1 MSTPHSSEFGMPRT
15 TVRELELPV
24 TPEASDQEM
33 LKAVVDYYAATLKT
47 TPAALAFLQT
57 QGVTSAEALA
67 TFRLGF
73 SDRSLGLCIPCKN
86 RKAGGSIRER
96 LTALGIL
103 KANGHEAFR
112 GALTVPLFDEQGRLV
127 QVYGRMVGD
136 KLRPSVPRN
145 LWLHADR
152 RGVFNLAAFGACDT
166 VIVAGGLLDAL
177 AWWCRGH
184 RNVTTVHGP
193 DGPTAELVTAFER
206 HKVARAVVAFTGAD
220 GLAAE
225 LEPRGIRCSR
235 ASEPDDLPT
244 PPAPA
249 PAPPVAASE
258 PSPASGALEPDRD
271 ELVLVFGERRY
282 RVRGLADNLSYSQLR
297 VNLLCS
303 REGGPA
309 GTGFHVDS
317 LDLYSAKQRAAFTK
331 QAALELG
338 VAEEVI
344 RGDLGRV
351 LLQLEQEQDRRI
363 QAALTPAEQ
372 KVVLTRQETDEATE
386 LLKSP
391 DLTERIVADIQ
402 RCGLAG
408 EGTNILAAYLGVVSR
423 KLDRPLALLI
433 RSSSGSGKSSLMDAV
448 LAFTPDE
455 DKLCF
460 SSLTPQALYYLGETN
475 LKHRVL
481 AVAEDQ
487 GAAKVSYPLKL
498 LLSEGSLTIGSTS
511 KDERGAAREPDLPGR
526 GPGCPHLQL
535 HRRRTGRGAAQP
547 LSDAD
552 HRRVAGADPGC
563 PPHPAAP
570 RDAGGLVA
578 SQERERLTCLHQ
590 NAQRLLRPLTVLNPF
605 APSLGFSSAQTRMRR
620 AFPQYLTLIKAI
632 ALLHQHQR
640 PVRTVAFGGVSVE
653 YIEVEPADVALA
665 NTLCLDILGLSL
677 DELPPQAR
685 RLLRLLDQMA
695 AEHCRKQGIDRG
707 AYRFG
712 RRDVRAFTG
721 WSDFQVRVHLARLIA
736 MELVVV
742 HQGGRGRLFE
752 YELLFD
758 GREQDGRVVLG
769 LIDPATLASTTAT
782 SRGGAGEF
790 VAGSCPQSAP
800 IVGPSRGADS
810 ATNAKEDAGL
820 RATGQVE
827 PEIARPG
834 GQPGAP
840 PPYPQAAVAKEV
852 R

>member
-1 MSTPHSSEFGMPRT
+1 MSTPHSSEFGMPEPTAKT
-15 TVRELELPV
+15 TVRELALPV
-24 TPEASDQEM
+24 TPETSDQE
-33 LKAVVDYYAATLKT
+33 LLHAVVDYYAATLKAS
-47 TPAALAFLQT
+47 PAALIFLQA
-57 QGVTSAEALA
+57 QGVTSAEAVT
-67 TFRLGF
+67 TFQLGF
-73 SDRSLGLCIPCKN
+73 SDRSLGLRIPCKN

-103 KANGHEAFR
+103 KPNGHEAFR
-112 GALTVPLFDEQGRLV
+112 GALTVPLFDEEGRLV
-127 QVYGRMVGD
+127 QVFGRMVGD
-136 KLRPSVPRN
+136 KLRPSVPRD
-145 LWLHADR
+145 LWLHANR

-166 VIVAGGLLDAL
+166 IVVAGSILDAL

-184 RNVTTVHGP
+184 RNVTA
-193 DGPTAELVTAFER
+193 PTADLVATLER
-206 HKVARAVVAFTGAD
+206 HKTATLVLAFAGAD

-225 LEPRGIRCSR
+225 LEARGIRCSR
-235 ASEPDDLPT
+235 ASGPDDSPPT
-244 PPAPA
+244 PVPV
-249 PAPPVAASE
+249 PAPPVQAPA
-258 PSPASGALEPDRD
+258 PSPTPGAPEPERD
-271 ELVLVFGERRY
+271 ELVLLFGERRY
-282 RVRGLADNLSYSQLR
+282 RIRGLADNLSYSLLR

-303 REGGPA
+303 REGVPA

-331 QAALELG
+331 LASLELG
-338 VAEEVI
+338 VAEDVI

-351 LLQLEQEQDRRI
+351 LLHLEQEQDRRI

-372 KVVLTRQETDEATE
+372 KVVLTRQETDEAME
-386 LLKSP
+386 LLKAP
-391 DLTERIVADIQ
+391 DLTGRIVADIQ
-402 RCGLAG
+402 TCGLAG

-448 LAFTPDE
+448 LAFTPNE

-475 LKHRVL
+475 LRHRVL

-511 KDERGAAREPDLPGR
+511 KDERGRLVSQTYRVEGPVGLIFSSTAAELDEELLNRCLTLTIDESPEQTRAVHRIQQLRETLE
-526 GPGCPHLQL
+526 
-535 HRRRTGRGAAQP
+535 
-547 LSDAD
+547 
-552 HRRVAGADPGC
+552 
-563 PPHPAAP
+563 
-570 RDAGGLVA
+570 GLVA
-578 SQERERLTCLHQ
+578 SRERERLTCLHQ

-620 AFPQYLTLIKAI
+620 AFPQYLTLIKAV

-640 PVRTVAFGGVSVE
+640 PVRTVAVGGESVE

-665 NTLCLDILGLSL
+665 NRLCLDILGLSL

-685 RLLRLLDQMA
+685 KLLGLLDQMA
-695 AEHCRKQGIDRG
+695 AERCRKQGIERS

-712 RRDVRAFTG
+712 RRGVRAFTG
-721 WSDFQVRVHLARLIA
+721 WSDFQVRTHLARLIA

-769 LIDPATLASTTAT
+769 LIDPATLAGTTPA
-782 SRGGAGEF
+782 SRGHEGEF
-790 VAGSCPQSAP
+790 VAGSSSQSAP
-800 IVGPSRGADS
+800 IVRPSRGADS
-810 ATNAKEDAGL
+810 AANAKGNAGL
-820 RATGQVE
+820 PTLGHAE
-827 PEIARPG
+827 PEIARQEG
-834 GQPGAP
+834 RPGAP
-840 PPYPQAAVAKEV
+840 PSYPQAKDV